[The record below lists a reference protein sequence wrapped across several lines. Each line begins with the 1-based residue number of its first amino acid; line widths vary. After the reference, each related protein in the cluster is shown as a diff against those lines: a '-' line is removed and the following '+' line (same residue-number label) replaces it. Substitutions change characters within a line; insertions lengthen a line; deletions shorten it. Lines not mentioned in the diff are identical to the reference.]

1 MVETWVV
8 SRVSKLSGTYQR
20 ILTVIARLDP
30 IWLEWSEP
38 AEEQGPRIVE

>member
-8 SRVSKLSGTYQR
+8 SRVSKLRGTCQW
-20 ILTVIARLDP
+20 ILTVIVRLDP
-30 IWLEWSEP
+30 IWLEWSET